1 LAGWQDIGASATING
16 EVEHAGSYGIEQGE
30 RLSAVLKRA
39 GGFREGAYP
48 AAAVLERVQVRELGE
63 QARQQMIQRIE
74 TTPVSFRPGAM
85 STQDQAATQQSLQ
98 QQREQILTAL
108 RSHPASGRLVINIS
122 LDIGKWEN
130 TSADLE
136 MRAGDTLV
144 IPKRPNFVMVSGQVY
159 NPTAISYV
167 PGRDLSWYLQKAG
180 GATPYGNKKN
190 IYVLRADGSVVVP
203 REAESIWKGRNFMS
217 LRMQPGDTI
226 FIPEKIIGGSQV
238 WQNILGMAQI
248 MSAATLPL
256 AIGGVL

>member
-1 LAGWQDIGASATING
+1 
-16 EVEHAGSYGIEQGE
+16 
-30 RLSAVLKRA
+30 
-39 GGFREGAYP
+39 
-48 AAAVLERVQVRELGE
+48 
-63 QARQQMIQRIE
+63 
-74 TTPVSFRPGAM
+74 M

-190 IYVLRADGSVVVP
+190 IYVLRADGSVVAH
-203 REAESIWKGRNFMS
+203 ENSWMNGNSMN
-217 LRMQPGDTI
+217 LRLHPGDSV
-226 FIPEKIIGGSQV
+226 FVPEKIIGASPV
-238 WQNILGMAQI
+238 WQNIMGIAQL
-248 MSAATLPL
+248 MSAAALPI
-256 AIGGVL
+256 AMVGTF